1 MRYADIVLPLAQ
13 PLYTFAVAEGV
24 TLCEGMAVVVPFGRS
39 KIYTGIVWRLHDRR
53 PDFKTVKTVSR
64 VLYGTP
70 LLDERQRRFW
80 EWVADYY
87 MCTLGEVMRVALP
100 SLMKPSGHG
109 EEEFAADEFRP
120 RREWFVA
127 LAGEALT
134 ADGLAAALERMGRRA
149 PRQREALEELAALAP
164 DGAEVARSRLA
175 ADRTALALLVKKGLL
190 TCIEREVAPGPV
202 TGGAQ
207 FRLPTLSAAQRKAA
221 EEIRAVFADRATVLL
236 RGVTGSGKTEI
247 YMHFAAEVLARGGQV
262 LLLVP
267 EIALTAQLVDRL
279 RQVFGERVI
288 AYHSKLTDRKR
299 TELYLRLRDSA
310 GGELV
315 IGARSA
321 IFLPLRRLELV
332 VVDEEHD
339 PSYKQT
345 DPAPRYQARDCAV
358 LMTRLLGCRTLLG
371 SATPSLESYL
381 NAATGK
387 YGSVVLAERYGPSR
401 MPQILVSDTIRAVKR
416 GERHA
421 HFNKLLLDR
430 MEETLGGGGQAMLFQ
445 NRRGFAPY
453 VECRECGWTARCP
466 DCNVTLTLPQ
476 GKRSYGLSLL
486 RSYGACSGQV
496 PPLPGDRTRADGL
509 RDGKGRG
516 GDRPRFPRGAGRPA
530 RPRQRYLRACFPADR
545 RGLRPGR
552 RRYSGGDADDYQR
565 IRFRRRGAGRC
576 AQRRQSA
583 QQSRFPFGGACI
595 PTADAGGRPRRSARK
610 SRNGRDPDR

>member
-24 TLCEGMAVVVPFGRS
+24 TLCEGMAVAVPFGRS

-64 VLYGTP
+64 ALYGTP

-87 MCTLGEVMRVALP
+87 MCSLGEVMRVALP

-247 YMHFAAEVLARGGQV
+247 YM
-262 LLLVP
+262 
-267 EIALTAQLVDRL
+267 
-279 RQVFGERVI
+279 
-288 AYHSKLTDRKR
+288 
-299 TELYLRLRDSA
+299 
-310 GGELV
+310 
-315 IGARSA
+315 
-321 IFLPLRRLELV
+321 
-332 VVDEEHD
+332 
-339 PSYKQT
+339 
-345 DPAPRYQARDCAV
+345 
-358 LMTRLLGCRTLLG
+358 
-371 SATPSLESYL
+371 
-381 NAATGK
+381 
-387 YGSVVLAERYGPSR
+387 
-401 MPQILVSDTIRAVKR
+401 
-416 GERHA
+416 
-421 HFNKLLLDR
+421 
-430 MEETLGGGGQAMLFQ
+430 
-445 NRRGFAPY
+445 
-453 VECRECGWTARCP
+453 
-466 DCNVTLTLPQ
+466 
-476 GKRSYGLSLL
+476 LSL
-486 RSYGACSGQV
+486 
-496 PPLPGDRTRADGL
+496 
-509 RDGKGRG
+509 
-516 GDRPRFPRGAGRPA
+516 
-530 RPRQRYLRACFPADR
+530 
-545 RGLRPGR
+545 
-552 RRYSGGDADDYQR
+552 
-565 IRFRRRGAGRC
+565 IH
-576 AQRRQSA
+576 
-583 QQSRFPFGGACI
+583 I
-595 PTADAGGRPRRSARK
+595 
-610 SRNGRDPDR
+610 